1 MTSQIKKSLYNY
13 TEKNVVDK
21 LQFTRNSK
29 SRKNKDKKQYT
40 VHQQD
45 TFKNHS
51 SLPKHKQKT
60 EIN

>member
-1 MTSQIKKSLYNY
+1 MLLTSYSSLE
-13 TEKNVVDK
+13 TARVEKI
-21 LQFTRNSK
+21 RI
-29 SRKNKDKKQYT
+29 KKQYT